1 MKKES
6 RKEKQ
11 KIKTHNK
18 LLLVYTKFGMAIFIT
33 FRLSNIASAIETIEN
48 ATADINIMLNEA
60 ADGKYS
66 DIP

>member
-1 MKKES
+1 MP
-6 RKEKQ
+6 
-11 KIKTHNK
+11 NK
-18 LLLVYTKFGMAIFIT
+18 SLLVYAKFGMAILMT

-48 ATADINIMLNEA
+48 ATADINIMLNEV